1 MTRIALI
8 GASGLIGSRLVPL
21 LSSHDVLSLARRSTE
36 SDRGHV
42 TEKLGEMSEW
52 PDLLDGERVDVA
64 IGTTGT
70 TWAKAKDWE
79 KYDRIDRHGVV
90 EFARAA
96 QSAGATRMIVVS
108 SSMADAT
115 SKNRYLAIKGQMEAD
130 LESLGFERLDIV
142 RPGLLRGKR
151 GSERRW
157 KERLGILVSPLVNP
171 LLPRK
176 LRSVDAETVARA
188 IAALVEAPGK
198 GRFIHHNEQIK
209 TFAGSGAAS

>member
-8 GASGLIGSRLVPL
+8 GASGLIGSHLVPL
-21 LSSHDVLSLARRSTE
+21 LEGHAVLSLARTPSVALPN
-36 SDRGHV
+36 V
-42 TEKLGEMSEW
+42 TERIGEMADW
-52 PDLLDGERVDVA
+52 PGMLADEDVDIA

-79 KYDRIDRHGVV
+79 TYDRIDRHGVV

-96 QSAGATRMIVVS
+96 QAAGARRMIVVS
-108 SSMADAT
+108 SSMADAA

-130 LESLGFERLDIV
+130 LASLGFERLDIL

-151 GSERRW
+151 GGERRW

-171 LLPRK
+171 LLPRNI
-176 LRSVDAETVARA
+176 RSIDAGLVARA
-188 IAALVEAPGK
+188 MAALVEAPGE
-198 GRFIHHNEQIK
+198 GRFVHHNEDIR
-209 TFAGSGAAS
+209 ALAERRA